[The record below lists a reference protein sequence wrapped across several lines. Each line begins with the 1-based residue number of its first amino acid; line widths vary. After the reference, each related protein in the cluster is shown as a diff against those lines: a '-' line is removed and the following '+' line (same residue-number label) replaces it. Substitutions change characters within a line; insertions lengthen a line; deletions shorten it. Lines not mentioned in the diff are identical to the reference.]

1 MPKSKII
8 ISFIIFLVFL
18 GVTSFVKTQTRI
30 IEKDINKLDRKIAK
44 IKTDLHET
52 QLDYFYLTS
61 PVNLTKQIKSLDLI
75 EYLPMDFSRIYL
87 NFEDFTDNQR
97 KITIFKSDDKKK
109 KEKR

>member
-87 NFEDFTDNQR
+87 NYNDFKDSQK
-97 KITIFKSDDKKK
+97 KITNLKINDEKKK
-109 KEKR
+109 QKK